1 MLNYWKVASE
11 AGYLTQKPPVDKR
24 LNKVDNLFVYR
35 QFRGK
40 NCGKVF
46 DKFIGIIF
54 LISQL

>member
-1 MLNYWKVASE
+1 LLNYWKIARR
-11 AGYLTQKPPVDKR
+11 AANLAQNPPVDKH

-40 NCGKVF
+40 NCGEIF
-46 DKFIGIIF
+46 DKLIGIIF

>member
-1 MLNYWKVASE
+1 MLNYWKVATS
-11 AGYLTQKPPVDKR
+11 AGNIAQKPLVDKL

-40 NCGKVF
+40 NCGEVF
-46 DKFIGIIF
+46 DKLIGIIF